1 MSLDSPQDSQPSH
14 AHAHKVCKTSSVV
27 ESGHLDA
34 ASKTHRPH
42 TGDLLFPRGAALV
55 LFLFASNNHTPVSLC
70 SLPYLCEY
78 NTYQTTKLTLFSLF
92 CYISVTEP
100 NIPFSLKKKK
110 KLASFNNPRG
120 LFDITYCWYFHSQHT
135 GDSSKHLDKNIF
147 RLLEMKNVFP

>member
-34 ASKTHRPH
+34 ASKTHCPH
-42 TGDLLFPRGAALV
+42 TGDLLFPCGAALV

-100 NIPFSLKKKK
+100 NIPFSFKKKNWQALTIPEGCLTSLTAGISTVNILEILPNIWIRK
-110 KLASFNNPRG
+110 YS
-120 LFDITYCWYFHSQHT
+120 DCW
-135 GDSSKHLDKNIF
+135 K
-147 RLLEMKNVFP
+147 

>member
-34 ASKTHRPH
+34 ASKIHRPH

-55 LFLFASNNHTPVSLC
+55 LFLFASNNHTPVSLY

-110 KLASFNNPRG
+110 NWQALTIPEGCLTSLTAGISTVNILEILPNIWIRKYS
-120 LFDITYCWYFHSQHT
+120 DCW
-135 GDSSKHLDKNIF
+135 K
-147 RLLEMKNVFP
+147 

>member
-34 ASKTHRPH
+34 ASKIHRPH

-70 SLPYLCEY
+70 CLPYLCEY

-100 NIPFSLKKKK
+100 NIRFSFKKKNWQALTIPEGCLTSLTAGISTVNILEILPNIWIRK
-110 KLASFNNPRG
+110 YS
-120 LFDITYCWYFHSQHT
+120 DCW
-135 GDSSKHLDKNIF
+135 K
-147 RLLEMKNVFP
+147 

>member
-34 ASKTHRPH
+34 ASKIHRPH

-100 NIPFSLKKKK
+100 NIPFSFKKKNWQALTIPEGCLTSLTAGISK
-110 KLASFNNPRG
+110 VNILEILPNIWIRKYS
-120 LFDITYCWYFHSQHT
+120 DCW
-135 GDSSKHLDKNIF
+135 K
-147 RLLEMKNVFP
+147 

>member
-55 LFLFASNNHTPVSLC
+55 LFLFTSNNHTPVSLC
-70 SLPYLCEY
+70 CLPYLCEY

-100 NIPFSLKKKK
+100 NIRFSLKKKK
-110 KLASFNNPRG
+110 NWQALTIPEGCLTSLTAGISTVNILEILPNIWIRKYS
-120 LFDITYCWYFHSQHT
+120 DCW
-135 GDSSKHLDKNIF
+135 K
-147 RLLEMKNVFP
+147 